1 VIDHQAARDRAA
13 ESAFP
18 KTGTTKD
25 AQTAFADRTPVAII
39 GAIGVNGVRPDWQ
52 ADAACAGMGNHTFF
66 PDRGDNRDVAKARA
80 VCAICPV
87 VDECLQWA
95 IDTGSRHGVFGG
107 LTPRERQG
115 MKYGKGVRVVRCGTT
130 AGHAK
135 HLRNG
140 EKPCVPCAEARREYQ
155 RRTMA
160 NMRLRRGRVA

>member
-13 ESAFP
+13 ESAYP
-18 KTGTTKD
+18 RTGTTKD
-25 AQTAFADRTPVAII
+25 AQTAFSSPSVVII

-80 VCAICPV
+80 VCATCDV
-87 VDECLQWA
+87 VEECLQWA

-107 LTPRERQG
+107 LTPKERQG

-160 NMRLRRGRVA
+160 AMRLRRGRVA

>member
-13 ESAFP
+13 ESAYP

-25 AQTAFADRTPVAII
+25 ADKAFSSPPVAII
-39 GAIGVNGVRPDWQ
+39 GAIGANGIRPDWHD
-52 ADAACAGMGNHTFF
+52 DAACRAMGADLFF
-66 PDRGDNRDVAKARA
+66 SERGDIRWVAKAKA
-80 VCAICPV
+80 VCATCDV
-87 VDECLQWA
+87 VEECLQWA

-130 AGHAK
+130 AGEAK
-135 HLRNG
+135 HRRLG

-155 RRTMA
+155 RRATA
-160 NMRLRRGRVA
+160 ALRLRRGRVA

>member
-1 VIDHQAARDRAA
+1 MIDHQAARDRAA

-18 KTGTTKD
+18 KTGTKKD
-25 AQTAFADRTPVAII
+25 AQVAFAKSMPALPGV
-39 GAIGVNGVRPDWQ
+39 IGVNGLRPDWQ
-52 ADAACAGMGNHTFF
+52 AEAACAGMGTTLFF
-66 PDRGDNRDVAKARA
+66 GERGDSRPVAEAKAI
-80 VCAICPV
+80 CARCTV
-87 VDECLQWA
+87 TDRCLQWA
-95 IDTGSRHGVFGG
+95 IDTGSRIGVFGG

-115 MKYGKGVRVVRCGTT
+115 MKHGTYKVVRCGTL

-160 NMRLRRGRVA
+160 AMRLRRGRGAA